1 MLTRSRSKIFNNSE
15 ISKFINKKNDD
26 VILGLGQ
33 KQQMSLMDNIFDEL
47 DLESNNKNLKIGL
60 ENNDNMSFNNI

>member
-33 KQQMSLMDNIFDEL
+33 K
-47 DLESNNKNLKIGL
+47 
-60 ENNDNMSFNNI
+60 

>member
-1 MLTRSRSKIFNNSE
+1 
-15 ISKFINKKNDD
+15 
-26 VILGLGQ
+26 
-33 KQQMSLMDNIFDEL
+33 MDNIFDEL